1 MKRAHNRCEYL
12 DTVARSTLDFDKARV
27 CSATLADTNVYACCV
42 CGKFFRG
49 RGKSTPAYAH
59 AIDEDHHVFV
69 NLETTALY
77 CLPDLYEVQVRVP
90 PPPPLL
96 LPLRL
101 LTALLLPRCPSSSW
115 SSVGA
120 LTHRP
125 APLCRSRLSTTSS
138 GACGRGTPR
147 PTWPS
152 WTPAALCPAT
162 CRALTTCRGSSGS
175 TTSATPTT
183 STRWCRRW
191 RTCGPC
197 ATFSSRAS
205 APGWASR
212 SGSGSL
218 SARCGARTT
227 SRARSRRTSSP
238 RWRATP
244 APAASG

>member
-96 LPLRL
+96 LPLTPYGAPA
-101 LTALLLPRCPSSSW
+101 TALPVLLLVFPS
-115 SSVGA
+115 
-120 LTHRP
+120 THSHI
-125 APLCRSRLSTTSS
+125 APLPPAGVVSR
-138 GACGRGTPR
+138 
-147 PTWPS
+147 
-152 WTPAALCPAT
+152 
-162 CRALTTCRGSSGS
+162 
-175 TTSATPTT
+175 
-183 STRWCRRW
+183 
-191 RTCGPC
+191 
-197 ATFSSRAS
+197 
-205 APGWASR
+205 
-212 SGSGSL
+212 
-218 SARCGARTT
+218 
-227 SRARSRRTSSP
+227 
-238 RWRATP
+238 
-244 APAASG
+244 